1 MSARTRIVDRWR
13 TRLAESQQRVVGCPA
28 HRRWIHHVYSRV
40 YRFLIACYGIDEW
53 QTDGDADCDRDTG
66 ASRMEFVDNTRSEQG
81 TPPKSAER
89 IRATL
94 DAVHDARENQP
105 QPGKRGGGLEFD
117 DWIAVASESGL
128 VSPRRFVR
136 LLRLNDIES
145 RQVRRGDDVIVEVFA
160 GRREEASEILEA
172 NRPSLRIR
180 PRNRRGS
187 VAILRGIG
195 NVCFGGFMGGVA
207 GFLPMV
213 LLIIVLD
220 AVLQPRSSASAGAVF
235 STVIWIGWGVFV
247 LGGMFVCLW
256 RSCTRKT

>member
-160 GRREEASEILEA
+160 GRREEASGLASGPPVATVEA
-172 NRPSLRIR
+172 WSARTIR
-180 PRNRRGS
+180 
-187 VAILRGIG
+187 
-195 NVCFGGFMGGVA
+195 
-207 GFLPMV
+207 
-213 LLIIVLD
+213 
-220 AVLQPRSSASAGAVF
+220 
-235 STVIWIGWGVFV
+235 
-247 LGGMFVCLW
+247 
-256 RSCTRKT
+256 